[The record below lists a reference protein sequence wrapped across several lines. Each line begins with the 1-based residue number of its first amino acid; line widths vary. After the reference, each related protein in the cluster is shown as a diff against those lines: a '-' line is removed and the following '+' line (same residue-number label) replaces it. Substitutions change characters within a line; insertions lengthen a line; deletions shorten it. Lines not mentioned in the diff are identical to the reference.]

1 MYMTYE
7 EFKTKVIAREINDRL
22 YRKFVELIEDIV
34 VEEDIQFFSM
44 KIINETTTVFI
55 VLKEGYMEAEISGEN
70 ISIFQSKSKLR
81 SKQLNFDN
89 TNHRA
94 TTLELN
100 YDNGTSHLIE
110 GPKEYKD
117 EQYLTDI
124 KYLFKIL

>member
-22 YRKFVELIEDIV
+22 YRKFVDLIADIA
-34 VEEDIQFFSM
+34 VEEDIQFFSI
-44 KIINETTTVFI
+44 KENHETTVFI

-89 TNHRA
+89 ANHRA

-110 GPKEYKD
+110 GPKEYLD